1 VIVGASLR
9 HRRLSRPSRRKKGGF
24 DVLDLNC
31 SERRSLTVATLLVLL
46 GTAVR
51 VAVSPGRA
59 EFTWTPAD
67 SSGELP
73 TLGETRR
80 AVTDALAR
88 RAVAESPLGAGERI
102 DPNAATAEELERLP
116 GIGPAKSFAIVE
128 ERRRSGPYTTSA
140 DLGRVP
146 GIGPA
151 VLERIAP
158 YLTLRPSPVSRQSSG
173 PSSARRVNLNAAGR
187 DELMAL
193 PGIGPARADS
203 ILAFRDR
210 NGGFRRL
217 EELLNIPGIGAAILR
232 ALQGRV
238 DVL

>member
-1 VIVGASLR
+1 
-9 HRRLSRPSRRKKGGF
+9 
-24 DVLDLNC
+24 LNR
-31 SERRSLTVATLLVLL
+31 SERRSLAVATLLVLL

-51 VAVSPGRA
+51 LAVSPGRA

-67 SSGELP
+67 SSGEIP

-80 AVTDALAR
+80 AVTDALAK
-88 RAVAESPLGAGERI
+88 RAVAEKPLGAGERI

-116 GIGPAKSFAIVE
+116 GIGPAKAFAIVE
-128 ERRRSGPYTTSA
+128 ERRKSGPYTTPT
-140 DLGRVP
+140 DLSRVP
-146 GIGPA
+146 GIGSA

-158 YLTLRPSPVSRQSSG
+158 HLTLRPSPISRRISAP
-173 PSSARRVNLNAAGR
+173 PSTGRVNLNAAGR

-210 NGGFRRL
+210 HGGFRRT

-238 DVL
+238 DVR

>member
-1 VIVGASLR
+1 MNR
-9 HRRLSRPSRRKKGGF
+9 
-24 DVLDLNC
+24 
-31 SERRSLTVATLLVLL
+31 SERRSLAVAALLVLL

-67 SSGELP
+67 STGELP

-80 AVTDALAR
+80 AVADALAR
-88 RAVAESPLGAGERI
+88 KAVAERPLGAGERI

-116 GIGPAKSFAIVE
+116 GIGPAKGFAIVE
-128 ERRRSGPYTTSA
+128 ERRRSGPYATPT

-158 YLTLRPSPVSRQSSG
+158 HLTLRPIPVSRQGSG
-173 PSSARRVNLNAAGR
+173 PPSAGPVNLNVAGR

-210 NGGFRRL
+210 HGGFRRT

-232 ALQGRV
+232 ALQGMV
-238 DVL
+238 DVR

>member
-1 VIVGASLR
+1 M
-9 HRRLSRPSRRKKGGF
+9 
-24 DVLDLNC
+24 LDLNR
-31 SERRSLTVATLLVLL
+31 SERRSLILAAFLILL
-46 GTAVR
+46 GAAAR
-51 VAVSPGRA
+51 VALSPGQA
-59 EFTWTPAD
+59 EFAWTPAD

-80 AVTDALAR
+80 AVADALAR
-88 RAVAESPLGAGERI
+88 RGVADRPLADGERI
-102 DPNAATAEELERLP
+102 DPNTALAEELERLP

-128 ERRRSGPYTTSA
+128 ERRRRGPYTTPA

-151 VLERIAP
+151 LLERIAP
-158 YLTLRPSPVSRQSSG
+158 YLTLRPSPVSR
-173 PSSARRVNLNAAGR
+173 PSSPPVPKARVNLNAAGR
-187 DELMAL
+187 DELMSL

-210 NGGFRRL
+210 NGGFRRP
-217 EELLNIPGIGAAILR
+217 EELMRIPGIGAAILR

-238 DVL
+238 SVR

>member
-1 VIVGASLR
+1 M
-9 HRRLSRPSRRKKGGF
+9 
-24 DVLDLNC
+24 
-31 SERRSLTVATLLVLL
+31 ATLLVLL

-51 VAVSPGRA
+51 LAVSPGRA
-59 EFTWTPAD
+59 EFAWIPAD
-67 SSGELP
+67 SSGDLP
-73 TLGETRR
+73 TLDATRR

-88 RAVAESPLGAGERI
+88 RAVAEKPLGADERI

-116 GIGPAKSFAIVE
+116 GIGPAKGLAIVE
-128 ERRRSGPYTTSA
+128 ERRRSGPFATPA

-158 YLTLRPSPVSRQSSG
+158 HLTLRPSRVSGRG
-173 PSSARRVNLNAAGR
+173 SAPLSTGRVNLNVAGR
-187 DELMAL
+187 DELLTL

-210 NGGFRRL
+210 HGGLDRL
-217 EELLNIPGIGAAILR
+217 EDLLDIPGIGAAILR
-232 ALQGRV
+232 ALQGRA
-238 DVL
+238 DVR

>member
-1 VIVGASLR
+1 MAS
-9 HRRLSRPSRRKKGGF
+9 
-24 DVLDLNC
+24 
-31 SERRSLTVATLLVLL
+31 
-46 GTAVR
+46 
-51 VAVSPGRA
+51 SPGRA

-80 AVTDALAR
+80 AVADAMAR
-88 RAVAESPLGAGERI
+88 RAIADRPLAAGERI

-116 GIGPAKSFAIVE
+116 GIGPAKGFAIVE
-128 ERRRSGPYTTSA
+128 ERRRSGPYRTPA

-158 YLTLRPSPVSRQSSG
+158 HLALRPSPVSRPGSGDSSM
-173 PSSARRVNLNAAGR
+173 ARVNLNVAGR
-187 DELMAL
+187 DELMSL

-210 NGGFRRL
+210 HGGFRRP

-238 DVL
+238 DVR